1 MGSIG
6 NVFTLHQNI
15 PTMINNTTTVHVL
28 ENNLKP
34 ATHFIE
40 VYKII
45 DIYQSHEPLPI
56 KIFDGCCKEDSTI
69 AIFKIRMK
77 PQ

>member
-1 MGSIG
+1 M
-6 NVFTLHQNI
+6 T
-15 PTMINNTTTVHVL
+15 NNTTTVRVL

-40 VYKII
+40 VSRWYTYHSMYHKPISI
-45 DIYQSHEPLPI
+45 DNFNQWIKQSLWLNLH
-56 KIFDGCCKEDSTI
+56 TV

>member
-1 MGSIG
+1 M
-6 NVFTLHQNI
+6 TR
-15 PTMINNTTTVHVL
+15 VL

-40 VYKII
+40 VW
-45 DIYQSHEPLPI
+45 S
-56 KIFDGCCKEDSTI
+56 DGRLTNQQEDLERLLHINDLHDHLFSTKELDGLYTI

>member
-1 MGSIG
+1 M
-6 NVFTLHQNI
+6 TR
-15 PTMINNTTTVHVL
+15 VL
-28 ENNLKP
+28 ENNLRP

-40 VYKII
+40 VLDTVHFKMKPM
-45 DIYQSHEPLPI
+45 DIEL
-56 KIFDGCCKEDSTI
+56 FDYYMLESSELKLLKTI

>member
-1 MGSIG
+1 M
-6 NVFTLHQNI
+6 TR
-15 PTMINNTTTVHVL
+15 VL

-40 VYKII
+40 ISRYKACHSIWHYLKEI
-45 DIYQSHEPLPI
+45 D
-56 KIFDGCCKEDSTI
+56 KFDSWIESSLRLNLHTI